1 MKKILLFSAISAAVL
16 TGASFI
22 ACNSV
27 EEPIGNLNTVENND
41 FGKDIVEP
49 LEPSAIHE
57 DLRDYINEEYGQI
70 NSRATLSVGKWDTSK
85 AVQVSSA
92 KKDVKMQAIP
102 SKYNK
107 NNLISVAYT
116 KNNVSCIISIEETGT
131 NEFTLLNENGSK
143 LMKMKY
149 NPETG
154 TATCSE
160 VFSKDDLLNLLCGVG
175 MEVLGW
181 EVCVALIGPSGGSSI
196 GFGVLWAVVTWA
208 ACS

>member
-1 MKKILLFSAISAAVL
+1 MKKILLFSAFSAAVL

-41 FGKDIVEP
+41 FCKDLVEP

-57 DLRDYINEEYGQI
+57 DLLYYINEEYANF
-70 NSRATLSVGKWDTSK
+70 NSRAVLPAGKWDTSK

-92 KKDVKMQAIP
+92 KKDVKMQAVP
-102 SKYNK
+102 SKYNE

-116 KNNVSCIISIEETGT
+116 KNNVSCIVSIEETGT

-143 LMKMKY
+143 LIKMKY

-154 TATCSE
+154 TATCTE
-160 VFSKDDLLNLLCGVG
+160 VISKKDLEGFLCNGA
-175 MEVLGW
+175 MAVLGW
-181 EVCVALIGPSGGSSI
+181 EVAVSLSVPSGGSSLA
-196 GFGVLWAVVTWA
+196 FGVLWSVVTYV
-208 ACS
+208 AC